1 MRAVRRWRMLLE
13 LSEDERE
20 TLEAVLENVLRELR
34 EEVYHAEDTDFKK
47 QLKGEEALIRGVLA
61 KLRAPK

>member
-1 MRAVRRWRMLLE
+1 MLLE
-13 LSEDERE
+13 LSEEERE

-34 EEVYHAEDTDFKK
+34 EEVYHAEDTYFKT
-47 QLKGEEALIRGVLA
+47 QLKGDEALIRGVLA

>member
-1 MRAVRRWRMLLE
+1 LE
-13 LSEDERE
+13 LSEEERE

-34 EEVYHAEDTDFKK
+34 EEVYHAEDTDFKT
-47 QLKGEEALIRGVLA
+47 QLKGDEALIRGVLA